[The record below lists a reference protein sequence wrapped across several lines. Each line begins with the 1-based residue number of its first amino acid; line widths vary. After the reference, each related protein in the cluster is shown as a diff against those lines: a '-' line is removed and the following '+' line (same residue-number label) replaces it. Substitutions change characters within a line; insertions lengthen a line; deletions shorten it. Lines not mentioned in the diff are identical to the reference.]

1 MTRIDHLMKANN
13 IALTLK
19 KEKPKT
25 VEDLLICCGLTL
37 KFIGD
42 GGFRVVFK
50 IVGTGLVVKVPMTEK
65 DQAELGHNY
74 AHTPL
79 VHANTEWKY
88 RKKVMRE
95 KKYEFF
101 RPYMPA
107 LHCLIPS
114 TGVTLTDYYRPLPW
128 AYTKKYDAEID
139 QIIANLAGIGVM
151 DGDVGPD
158 KRDNYGI
165 DRDGKLRIIDLGCFG
180 GELE

>member
-1 MTRIDHLMKANN
+1 MTRIDHLTKAAQIARRMK
-13 IALTLK
+13 L
-19 KEKPKT
+19 EKPKT
-25 VEDLLICCGLTL
+25 VEDLLIRCGLTL

-42 GGFRVVFK
+42 GGFREVLK
-50 IVGTGLVVKVPMTEK
+50 IMGTGLVVKVPMTEM

-74 AHTPL
+74 AHTPII
-79 VHANTEWKY
+79 HAKTEWKY

-101 RPYMPA
+101 RPYMPT

-114 TGVTLTDYYRPLPW
+114 TGVTLCDYYRPLPW
-128 AYTKKYDAEID
+128 SRTKYDDEID
-139 QIIANLAGIGVM
+139 QIIGNLASIGVL

>member
-1 MTRIDHLMKANN
+1 MTRIDHLMKAAQ
-13 IALTLK
+13 IARRMKLD
-19 KEKPKT
+19 KPKT
-25 VEDLLICCGLTL
+25 VEDLLIRCGLTL

-50 IVGTGLVVKVPMTEK
+50 ISGTGLVVKVPMTEK

-74 AHTPL
+74 GHTPII
-79 VHANTEWKY
+79 HAKTEWKY

-101 RPYMPA
+101 RPYMPT

-114 TGVTLTDYYRPLPW
+114 TGVTLCDYYRPLPW
-128 AYTKKYDAEID
+128 SRTKYDDEID

>member
-1 MTRIDHLMKANN
+1 MTRIDHLMKADK
-13 IALTLK
+13 IARRLK
-19 KEKPKT
+19 KEKPET
-25 VEDLLICCGLTL
+25 VEDLLIRCGLTL
-37 KFIGD
+37 KFLGD

-50 IVGTGLVVKVPMTEK
+50 IAGTSLVVKVPMTEM
-65 DQAELGHNY
+65 DQAELGHSY
-74 AHTPL
+74 AHTPI
-79 VHANTEWKY
+79 VHAKTEWNY

-114 TGVTLTDYYRPLPW
+114 TGVTLCDYYRPLSY
-128 AYTKKYDAEID
+128 ARTKYDAEID
-139 QIIANLAGIGVM
+139 QIIGNLAGIGVL
-151 DGDVGPD
+151 DGDVGSD
-158 KRDNYGI
+158 KKDNYGI